1 MSADARSE
9 SSIATTEV
17 DADTPE
23 VEADTSEEAT
33 TVKDEPG
40 ASSTPGDGE
49 MSPFSR
55 CLELWNMPILSPQVP
70 VEPAPRLPV
79 PVEPEP
85 QRPTAVSLEERWDAA
100 RVAARGLPIAFYFVP
115 DEDLEGSIP
124 PDADA
129 FYIGATTDPKWRWI
143 GGESERGFMQGH
155 SRNWNALHVLHLSE
169 SESSRSQEKRLIH
182 HCMNQYPS
190 RCHNRTPDARWQGR
204 GEPNFLYVAWR

>member
-1 MSADARSE
+1 MVHPCGPTAPTFVDLYGRHPLQALAFPRRLSPLRPTSSRRPMSADARSE

-17 DADTPE
+17 DADTTE

-70 VEPAPRLPV
+70 VEPAPRRPV

-85 QRPTAVSLEERWDAA
+85 QRPTAVSLEERWDAT

-115 DEDLEGSIP
+115 DEDLEGH
-124 PDADA
+124 
-129 FYIGATTDPKWRWI
+129 AT
-143 GGESERGFMQGH
+143 
-155 SRNWNALHVLHLSE
+155 
-169 SESSRSQEKRLIH
+169 
-182 HCMNQYPS
+182 
-190 RCHNRTPDARWQGR
+190 
-204 GEPNFLYVAWR
+204 